1 MVDITS
7 VQRRLIARGLDLGP
21 SGADGVFGRYTL
33 AALKTLQAWSK
44 LPQTG
49 QLDAATLAALGH
61 DGAAPLLPW
70 IEEARRNLGLKEIA
84 GRKHAG
90 AIVRMLEALK
100 APFRDDETAWCGTFV
115 GWCISTTLPKEPVP
129 AAPWG
134 SINWLKFGTKLDTP
148 MYGCIAV
155 FWRGSPDAWTGH
167 VGFLVGQDSE
177 AYHVLGGNQSDAVTI
192 TRIAKGRVRPGGLR
206 WPTTAGAPVLPLP
219 LQTLAGTLSRNEA

>member
-1 MVDITS
+1 MVDITL

-21 SGADGVFGRYTL
+21 SRDDGVFGRRTL
-33 AALKTLQAWSK
+33 AAVMTLQAWSK

-49 QLDAATLAALGH
+49 QLDAATLSALGL
-61 DGAAPLLPW
+61 DGAVPLLPW

-84 GRKHAG
+84 GRKHAP

-115 GWCISTTLPKEPVP
+115 GWCISTTLPKEAVP

-134 SINWLKFGTKLDTP
+134 SINWMKFGTKLDTP
-148 MYGCIAV
+148 MYGCVAV

-192 TRIAKGRVRPGGLR
+192 TRIAKGRVRPAGLR
-206 WPTTAGAPVLPLP
+206 WPATAGAPAQPLP
-219 LQTLAGTLSRNEA
+219 LQTLSGTLSQNEA